1 MLKTIYKKIF
11 LSTVLIGVVFSL
23 MLFIVYNEYY
33 SKDYYTKITYD
44 QLDQSIKSNKAYIF
58 FYKTDC
64 IPCSKFKKKLNEYIK
79 SNKPVYPV
87 KAINIGK
94 TDIDESIIEKYR
106 LKMSPTFIFFKNDK
120 EIERLEGNE
129 SVKNLKKF
137 FKNTTKY

>member
-1 MLKTIYKKIF
+1 M
-11 LSTVLIGVVFSL
+11 
-23 MLFIVYNEYY
+23 
-33 SKDYYTKITYD
+33 
-44 QLDQSIKSNKAYIF
+44 
-58 FYKTDC
+58 
-64 IPCSKFKKKLNEYIK
+64 NEYIK

-129 SVKNLKKF
+129 SVENLKKF
-137 FKNTTKY
+137 FENTTKY